1 MTGSERPAASTGDA
15 ERGFGGGR
23 RPAPLVE
30 RAGTPAAAFLRPE
43 PEPEL
48 RLARHAAAGDSFAR
62 DLIARF
68 LAGACGEAEYFD
80 PAAGAASDPDSRVRA
95 AVAALGPEG

>member
-30 RAGTPAAAFLRPE
+30 RPGTPAAAFLR

-48 RLARHAAAGDSFAR
+48 RLARHAAAGDCFAR
-62 DLIARF
+62 DLTARV

-80 PAAGAASDPDSRVRA
+80 PVAGAAPDPDPRVRA
-95 AVAALGPEG
+95 AVAALGPEA